1 MRFLLSVLTVLFI
14 GVAAPVW
21 AADAAPDASVE
32 QAKAYVSNVA
42 QQAVDTIDATH
53 SGKLNNDQAK
63 QKFRAILNS
72 SFDIP
77 TIAKFTL
84 GRYWRTATAD
94 QQTEFTR
101 LLKTVI
107 LNKYADRLL
116 ESSDNKF
123 QVGEAG
129 ALNDRDYKV
138 AMTVTPKGKPQV
150 SFVWRLRKG
159 GSGFKIIDLAVEGV
173 SMSVT
178 HRTDFANTIEREGG
192 NVQALIDALKSKESE
207 GSKS

>member
-1 MRFLLSVLTVLFI
+1 MRFLISVLTVLCLS
-14 GVAAPVW
+14 VAAPVLAQ
-21 AADAAPDASVE
+21 AADASLD
-32 QAKAYVSNVA
+32 QAKAYVDNVA
-42 QQAVDTIDATH
+42 KQAVSTIDETH
-53 SGKLNNDQAK
+53 SGKLTPQAAK
-63 QKFRAILNS
+63 EQFRDILNN

-84 GRYWRTATAD
+84 GKYWRTATPD

-116 ESSDNKF
+116 ESSDNTFK
-123 QVGEAG
+123 VGEAG
-129 ALNDRDYKV
+129 ALNERDYKV
-138 AMTVTPKGKPQV
+138 GMTVTPKGKGPID
-150 SFVWRLRKG
+150 FVWRLRKG

-178 HRTDFANTIEREGG
+178 HRTDFANTIESKGG
-192 NVQALIDALKSKESE
+192 QVQSLIDALKSKESD
-207 GSKS
+207 GAKS